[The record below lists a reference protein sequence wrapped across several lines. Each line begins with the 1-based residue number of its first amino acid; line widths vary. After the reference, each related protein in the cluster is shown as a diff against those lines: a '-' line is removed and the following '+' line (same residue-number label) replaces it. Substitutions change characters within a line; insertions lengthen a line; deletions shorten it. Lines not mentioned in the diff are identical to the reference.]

1 MRGLGLQTGPCF
13 LAVAHLLW
21 VLIGG
26 DQHPDQV
33 RRDDDAKPLKWT
45 DFSIVPKSAMT
56 EGLLLGQAGSE
67 HFPSS
72 SPAHRQPP
80 GQALPFCTWPERT
93 DTHSEVQFA
102 ETLEKISG
110 LSDLH
115 HEPPNWAQGFE
126 TEVLE
131 GPVWTVDREQSQNL

>member
-1 MRGLGLQTGPCF
+1 MLLPGESWAPPSWTAGQKAQLSFHFTLLQ
-13 LAVAHLLW
+13 
-21 VLIGG
+21 
-26 DQHPDQV
+26 
-33 RRDDDAKPLKWT
+33 
-45 DFSIVPKSAMT
+45 
-56 EGLLLGQAGSE
+56 
-67 HFPSS
+67 
-72 SPAHRQPP
+72 
-80 GQALPFCTWPERT
+80 PERT

-115 HEPPNWAQGFE
+115 HGPPNWARGFE